1 MKTTVYDQRY
11 QSKAN
16 YWEFRPS
23 SMAFKILELLPPIGK
38 ELKVLEIG
46 CGEGATAVF
55 LARNGYNVATF
66 DLSKVGVTKTL
77 ENANRCNVH
86 VNAFQADVNEYLPT
100 EMYDIIFSSGTIQY
114 LLPDKR
120 ENFINSLKEHT
131 NTNGINVLHTFIK
144 KPFIEKAPDAE
155 EHEHLWSSGELLHF
169 YQDWITEQFL
179 EEIKP
184 CNSSGVPHR
193 HAHNRIWS
201 RKP

>member
-1 MKTTVYDQRY
+1 MKTTDYDKRY
-11 QSKAN
+11 QSQAN
-16 YWEFRPS
+16 YWAFRPS

-55 LARNGYNVATF
+55 LARNGYSVTTF
-66 DLSKVGVTKTL
+66 DLSEVGVSKTRG
-77 ENANRCNVH
+77 NAKRYNVE
-86 VNAFQADVNEYLPT
+86 VNAFQADVNEFLPT
-100 EMYDIIFSSGTIQY
+100 EMYDIIFSSGTVQY

-120 ENFINSLKEHT
+120 ESFIYSLKDHT
-131 NTNGINVLHTFIK
+131 NPGGINVLHTFIK

-155 EHEHLWSSGELLHF
+155 EHEHLWSSGELLF
-169 YQDWITEQFL
+169 LYRDWITEQFL
-179 EEIKP
+179 EEIQP
-184 CNSSGVPHR
+184 CNSSGVSHK